1 MKGVSSRMIRH
12 AQVGRVEI
20 LVEHTPW
27 TLQVRQHELF
37 AVWLV
42 RSCGNQPSVTVH
54 TASLGIFLRIML
66 TPTELCKCWHGG
78 GGGGGWFRQGST
90 PAAPGGGGCS
100 SPCQGP
106 DW

>member
-78 GGGGGWFRQGST
+78 GGGGGVV
-90 PAAPGGGGCS
+90 PAGKHTCCTRRRRVLVPVS
-100 SPCQGP
+100 GP
-106 DW
+106 